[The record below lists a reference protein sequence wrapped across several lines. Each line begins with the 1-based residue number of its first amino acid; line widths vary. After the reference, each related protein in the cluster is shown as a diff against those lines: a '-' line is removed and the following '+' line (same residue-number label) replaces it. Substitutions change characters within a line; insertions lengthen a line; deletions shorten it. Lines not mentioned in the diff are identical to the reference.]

1 MKNKIWMILAALF
14 VVAMIGAVYLYGSLS
29 ENYAPNNMAD
39 AVIPNNQNQPA
50 SQDTEKPDDAAQP
63 ETIPAPDVKFTDAD
77 GNEVKLSDYFG
88 KPIVFNLW
96 ASWCGPCKMEMPH
109 FEAAMEKYGEEVQF
123 ILINIDDDLE
133 TVKKFLDDNG
143 YPFEAYLDKDYEVS
157 YNYSTGSIPVT
168 YFIDKDGNVVT
179 GYLGAIPEETLHE
192 CIGLIYDGE

>member
-14 VVAMIGAVYLYGSLS
+14 VVAMIGAVYLYGTLS
-29 ENYAPNNMAD
+29 ESYAPNNMAD

-50 SQDTEKPDDAAQP
+50 SQETEKPDDAAQP

-109 FEAAMEKYGEEVQF
+109 FAKAMEEYGDDVHF
-123 ILINIDDDLE
+123 ILVNIDDDLV
-133 TVKKFLDDNG
+133 TV
-143 YPFEAYLDKDYEVS
+143 
-157 YNYSTGSIPVT
+157 
-168 YFIDKDGNVVT
+168 
-179 GYLGAIPEETLHE
+179 
-192 CIGLIYDGE
+192 